1 MFALGGLYTYL
12 CGYFLSTW
20 RTVAWLQLAPCLL
33 LGLYMFFIPDSPY
46 WLVERGREEEARS
59 SLRRL
64 RGPTYDVEQELGEM
78 VAKKRK
84 KEATGRSVVGTL
96 CSRLFILPF
105 IRIGTLMM
113 ITQWAGINV
122 ITAYMVTIFTHAGSS
137 LDPDLAPILVSVIQ
151 QGVAMLSTGVLS
163 VCPRKPLFLVCATL
177 MAGAQCTMAT
187 YHYIVSPVEGEE
199 NEFGWVPV
207 LAVILLNSF
216 RTIGYMTVVQ
226 LLLAESFPTEIR
238 SYASG
243 ICGACTAVN
252 MFGATKL
259 YPWFLDNLTFPGTFW
274 LYTGVMAFQ
283 VVTDYQDYCS
293 LNHHHH
299 DHHLG
304 DLRSHQPAGEQGG
317 QPGEDGGQAD
327 QPGRGDEPRRAGGGR
342 QTVIGQKGK
351 INNDT
356 NFPSQLFQQTWL

>member
-1 MFALGGLYTYL
+1 MFRGSIGTIISNMFALGSLYTYL
-12 CGYFLSTW
+12 CGYFLSSW
-20 RTVAWLQLAPCLL
+20 RTVAWLQVAPCLL

-46 WLVERGREEEARS
+46 WLVERGREEEARA

-64 RGPTYDVEQELGEM
+64 RGPTYDLEQELGEM

-84 KEATGRSVVGTL
+84 KEATGRGVVDTL

-137 LDPDLAPILVSVIQ
+137 LDPDLAPILVSMIQ

-163 VCPRKPLFLVCATL
+163 VCPRKPLFLVCAAL

-187 YHYIVSPVEGEE
+187 YHYIVSPVEGVE

-274 LYTGVMAFQ
+274 MYTGVMAFQ
-283 VVTDYQDYCS
+283 VVK
-293 LNHHHH
+293 
-299 DHHLG
+299 G
-304 DLRSHQPAGEQGG
+304 
-317 QPGEDGGQAD
+317 
-327 QPGRGDEPRRAGGGR
+327 
-342 QTVIGQKGK
+342 VITR
-351 INNDT
+351 ISVHIT
-356 NFPSQLFQQTWL
+356 IITI

>member
-1 MFALGGLYTYL
+1 
-12 CGYFLSTW
+12 
-20 RTVAWLQLAPCLL
+20 
-33 LGLYMFFIPDSPY
+33 
-46 WLVERGREEEARS
+46 
-59 SLRRL
+59 
-64 RGPTYDVEQELGEM
+64 
-78 VAKKRK
+78 
-84 KEATGRSVVGTL
+84 
-96 CSRLFILPF
+96 
-105 IRIGTLMM
+105 MM

-122 ITAYMVTIFTHAGSS
+122 ITAYMVTIFTHAGLSF
-137 LDPDLAPILVSVIQ
+137 DPDLAPILVSVIQ

-216 RTIGYMTVVQ
+216 RTIGYMSVVQ

-259 YPWFLDNLTFPGTFW
+259 YPWFLDNLTFP
-274 LYTGVMAFQ
+274 
-283 VVTDYQDYCS
+283 
-293 LNHHHH
+293 
-299 DHHLG
+299 
-304 DLRSHQPAGEQGG
+304 
-317 QPGEDGGQAD
+317 
-327 QPGRGDEPRRAGGGR
+327 
-342 QTVIGQKGK
+342 TV
-351 INNDT
+351 
-356 NFPSQLFQQTWL
+356 